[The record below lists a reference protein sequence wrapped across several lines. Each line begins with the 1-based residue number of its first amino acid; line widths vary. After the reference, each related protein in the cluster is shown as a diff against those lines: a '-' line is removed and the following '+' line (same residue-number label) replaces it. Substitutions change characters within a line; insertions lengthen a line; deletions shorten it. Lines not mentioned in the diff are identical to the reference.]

1 MEDNLNMCK
10 ETEFNQMVMA
20 TKSHQKGILRKYSY
34 LGKEELDDL
43 SQVMLEAIFDAVS
56 TFDFEKG
63 ASLKTYC
70 CKLMDWRVQ
79 EYLSKNSRLISLSVD
94 DYQARAKVLAK
105 MEELPYASLD
115 RIAKETGYSIKMVRK
130 CLTPLSTSSL
140 DQPVTGEDDD
150 ISLGDIIPDESVEQ
164 DSYFKG
170 YIPYLDSALSH
181 LSNRDEDII
190 RKSFG
195 IGDVKYTLEDIAK
208 AYSVTHQMIS
218 KYKAKAL
225 IKLKQELLKATFHES
240 L

>member
-1 MEDNLNMCK
+1 MCK

-34 LGKEELDDL
+34 MDKEELDDL
-43 SQVMLEAIFDAVS
+43 SQVMLLAIFDAVS
-56 TFDFEKG
+56 SFNYEKG

-70 CKLMDWRVQ
+70 CKLMEWRVQ

-94 DYQARAKVLAK
+94 DYQVRAKVLAK
-105 MEELPYASLD
+105 MEEMPYASLD
-115 RIAKETGYSIKMVRK
+115 RIAKEIGYSINVVRK
-130 CLTPLSTSSL
+130 VLTPLHTSSL
-140 DQPVTGEDDD
+140 DQPVGGEDDD
-150 ISLGDIIPDESVEQ
+150 ISLGDIIPDEDLEA

-181 LSNRDEDII
+181 LSERDEDII

-195 IGDVKYTLEDIAK
+195 IGEAKYSLEDIAK

-225 IKLKQELLKATFHES
+225 VQLKQELIKATFSES